1 MKVMLLVLTLLAIA
15 GCEVSESNA
24 QSTGRSVDDYT
35 VFRNNSNA
43 VVDGCEYFFSNEN
56 GTLSHKGNCKNCREF
71 YKQLF
76 KGQQ

>member
-1 MKVMLLVLTLLAIA
+1 MKVMLLILTLLAIA

-24 QSTGRSVDDYT
+24 QSASHSVDSYT